1 MSNLIPETVKVPAH
15 LMNAIGKPSALA
27 TALGG
32 GLGGQ
37 DKKSPPRISIK
48 GSRFRILEDGSEVVL
63 DNTKLEIIIVGANP
77 RCSKTYY
84 AQQWDKDAEP
94 AGPDCFSLDGVRPSA
109 DVTNPQN
116 DLCASCPQ
124 NAWGS
129 KTTPAGAPIKACSD
143 QKRLAVLPAE
153 DPRGSMYLL
162 QVTPSALKGL
172 NTYTKEL
179 WQRGF
184 PPEIVK
190 TVVSFDTDASFPRLK
205 FTFGGFIDNET
216 QSAVEGLFGSDKVK
230 EITGEVDSETVGK
243 QENVEEKPKPLL
255 IKETPAPVAEPEPA
269 PVEEVAPAS
278 ARGFGGAKAKA
289 KAPAQEPV
297 AAPVADADPAMDKMT
312 SDIENML
319 EGLDDE

>member
-1 MSNLIPETVKVPAH
+1 
-15 LMNAIGKPSALA
+15 
-27 TALGG
+27 
-32 GLGGQ
+32 
-37 DKKSPPRISIK
+37 
-48 GSRFRILEDGSEVVL
+48 
-63 DNTKLEIIIVGANP
+63 
-77 RCSKTYY
+77 
-84 AQQWDKDAEP
+84 
-94 AGPDCFSLDGVRPSA
+94 
-109 DVTNPQN
+109 
-116 DLCASCPQ
+116 
-124 NAWGS
+124 
-129 KTTPAGAPIKACSD
+129 
-143 QKRLAVLPAE
+143 
-153 DPRGSMYLL
+153 MYLL